1 MPKYIS
7 SAMIDN
13 NLYCS
18 DSVLRQHWYLAGPGL
33 KPNRMRVFIYRR
45 YAIFCSFL
53 ITFLVNSF
61 AMNMIIDYE
70 YFSIIIFFKT

>member
-45 YAIFCSFL
+45 YAIFCSFR
-53 ITFLVNSF
+53 ITFLVNSCT
-61 AMNMIIDYE
+61 MIIDHE